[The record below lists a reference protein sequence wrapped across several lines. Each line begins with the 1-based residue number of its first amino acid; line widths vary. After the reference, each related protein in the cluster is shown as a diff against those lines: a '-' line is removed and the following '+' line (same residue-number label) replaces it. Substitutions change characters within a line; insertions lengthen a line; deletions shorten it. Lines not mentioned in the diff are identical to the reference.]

1 MNKAKKAKK
10 TPVMKWHEMKQST
23 TAAELKAAYAVIGNF
38 QKEMETPQNF
48 GPMTLPVAAWLQGNY
63 GSPELKAAARWARR
77 LDKVSPE
84 PWAKDALLRLAAHTR
99 CDLQKAS
106 VLFVR
111 GIFLGFTIKEA
122 NKKEKKTGKKYTEKF
137 WQEELPQT
145 CSDIGVRFRVLPLIF
160 KVDNITLEVTANGSH
175 WETVAA

>member
-175 WETVAA
+175 SETVAA